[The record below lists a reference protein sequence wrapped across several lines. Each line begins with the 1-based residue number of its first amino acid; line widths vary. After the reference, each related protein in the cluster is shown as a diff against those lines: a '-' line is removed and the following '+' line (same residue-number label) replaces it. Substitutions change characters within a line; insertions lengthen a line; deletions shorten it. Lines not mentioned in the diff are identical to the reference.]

1 MSDFLDQIIAPLFVG
16 VILLLLDHW
25 LNDQR

>member
-1 MSDFLDQIIAPLFVG
+1 MRDFFDLIIAPLIVG

>member
-1 MSDFLDQIIAPLFVG
+1 MRDFLDQIIAPLIVG
-16 VILLLLDHW
+16 VILLLLDQW